1 MSTPVHTWPPLL
13 ADLKKDLKLDAN
25 DALDDDQLNMDL
37 AAAIAWAE
45 GLGKAYRFDT
55 TDPDQVTL
63 AAPPDDF
70 WLGTVRYA
78 VRLGDRRRSK
88 DGMVNMGELG
98 VTRVTSYDN
107 DIDRLMKIGKFRPM
121 SEQFA

>member
-1 MSTPVHTWPPLL
+1 MENVRAVSTLCRTNKIPLYID
-13 ADLKKDLKLDAN
+13 ACRFAENAYFIKQRESGYLDKVP
-25 DALDDDQLNMDL
+25 L
-37 AAAIAWAE
+37 AIAQE
-45 GLGKAYRFDT
+45 LFS
-55 TDPDQVTL
+55 
-63 AAPPDDF
+63 
-70 WLGTVRYA
+70 YA
-78 VRLGDRRRSK
+78 DGCTMSAKK